1 MSLIIPV
8 SPKTPVNAFV
18 ENDLLENYIADVY
31 SVLGDSTLNPEAFR
45 LALRGQWILAEKGH
59 LRKENLLTL
68 IDYSLPSSEKRF
80 FVIDLV
86 KKRIV
91 YKTLVAHGQN
101 SGELYA
107 TQFSNKPQSHK
118 SALGFYIT
126 GNPYVGGQGYSMLMN
141 GIDTGYN
148 ENARSRS
155 IVMHGATYVTNAF
168 IEKNGRLGRSFGC
181 PALPQELT
189 VAIIDLIRDG
199 SVVLSY
205 YPDEGYLNGSRI
217 LSDVIRQTTETSYIP
232 IKGFSAS
239 SSVLSFP

>member
-1 MSLIIPV
+1 MYLTIPV

-18 ENDLLENYIADVY
+18 ENDLLENYIAEMY

-45 LALRGQWILAEKGH
+45 LALQGQQILAKKGH
-59 LRKENLLTL
+59 LHKVNLLTL
-68 IDYSLPSSEKRF
+68 IDYSLPSTEKRF

-91 YKTLVAHGQN
+91 FKTWVAHGRN

-107 TQFSNKPQSHK
+107 TQFSNKPQSHQ
-118 SALGFYIT
+118 SALGFYTT
-126 GNPYVGGQGYSMLMN
+126 GKPYVGRQGYSMLMN

-148 ENARSRS
+148 DNARGRS

-181 PALPQELT
+181 PALPQELNA
-189 VAIIDLIRDG
+189 AIIDLIRDG
-199 SVVLSY
+199 SVVLGY
-205 YPDEGYLNGSRI
+205 YPDERYLNGSRI
-217 LSDVIRQTTETSYIP
+217 LSDDVRWTSEMSYIP
-232 IKGFSAS
+232 IKGFSPS
-239 SSVLSFP
+239 SSALSFP